1 MRFLHPKKT
10 HFAIFVVG
18 VAFFA
23 QSAAAPAP
31 PKPENALTGMSG
43 EVGGRH
49 QTASTQDD
57 PGDEFLMS
65 GGLPE
70 SPSTQD
76 DPRHGSTSGAV
87 AQSHHYTTDEPDDAV
102 TDAPMI
108 QATLHISKELDRLN
122 SNFYLF
128 STLLA
133 FKKPVQRLLDGVE
146 QTPLLKTLEPEVVVE
161 DVKKKAVITK
171 VVVDGEIGNR
181 NEFILSFSLFVPKTD
196 NKSPSSVSKT
206 DLRYTGEIIWDSC
219 IRLFEPTTP
228 KQVEKMYGLYTEE
241 CSGKLLD
248 NQDMV
253 LVSSEDGK
261 LVKKELQGK
270 IESQLH
276 YHPDLADQTAE
287 FKAAFVLALDKLLA
301 PIGDSQTSR
310 DKIRKQIPT
319 LPHVRWIFTWS
330 VRSAL
335 KADSLA
341 NNQEFLISLVDVSYE
356 SSDSKKKKL
365 APSEGPELV
374 YAGRIDWAKSL
385 KKNRQGVYELQQGKL
400 TGEIRDLDGKVLVS
414 FKEGKHKIPAPKSTG
429 FFKKHFHV

>member
-1 MRFLHPKKT
+1 MYSIYVQYLYTPT
-10 HFAIFVVG
+10 AIFTPWS
-18 VAFFA
+18 VA
-23 QSAAAPAP
+23 SAP
-31 PKPENALTGMSG
+31 
-43 EVGGRH
+43 R
-49 QTASTQDD
+49 ASICKSRRLSRWR
-57 PGDEFLMS
+57 GANRLCK
-65 GGLPE
+65 
-70 SPSTQD
+70 
-76 DPRHGSTSGAV
+76 GSASGAV

-108 QATLHISKELDRLN
+108 QATLHISKGLDRLN

-133 FKKPVQRLLDGVE
+133 FKKPVQRLLDGIE
-146 QTPLLKTLEPEVVVE
+146 QTPLLKTLEPKVVVE

-171 VVVDGEIGNR
+171 VVVDGEIRNR

-196 NKSPSSVSKT
+196 NKSLSSVSKT
-206 DLRYTGEIIWDSC
+206 DLRYTGEIIWNSC
-219 IRLFEPTTP
+219 IRLLEPTTP

-241 CSGKLLD
+241 CSGQLLD

-261 LVKKELQGK
+261 ISSRFHLVKKELQGK
-270 IESQLH
+270 VESQLH
-276 YHPDLADQTAE
+276 YHPDLADQTAD

-301 PIGDSQTSR
+301 SFGDSQTSR

-319 LPHVRWIFTWS
+319 LPHVRWIFTC
-330 VRSAL
+330 
-335 KADSLA
+335 
-341 NNQEFLISLVDVSYE
+341 
-356 SSDSKKKKL
+356 DSKKKKL

-414 FKEGKHKIPAPKSTG
+414 FKEGKHKIPAPKSIG
-429 FFKKHFHV
+429 FFQKHFHV